1 MNLKDKR
8 ADALAEAKVIAE
20 QATAA
25 GRDLTDGEAAL
36 IDQKI
41 SEVEDLDKQLARAA
55 ESKKRIDEFA
65 GTGDDEDGGGT
76 ASRLIFGRKGAGRRA
91 AEALMSATTGPMG
104 SKVMPTSVPQTVPL
118 REDALPI
125 AREGRPVT
133 VFDLLPALVSQ
144 TPGWYFRQQV
154 GRTFNAGIVGTGQV
168 KPDSEI
174 TFRDIENRL
183 AVFAHIAGPIPEH
196 TLRDSAALGEFLQSE
211 LIYGLRLA
219 VEDEVFT
226 GDGSDIIGED
236 GTSVVGK
243 HFAGL
248 LNTSGVLDQPFTTD
262 AVTTIAAGAGRLEA
276 SGFNVSGVAVH
287 PDDWLTMTTTRHA
300 GGGFDLGGAVDAAA
314 RTVWGHQVVISGGI
328 PSGTAVALSDGCA
341 AIRTGAEGLEVRAI
355 TINDDPARN
364 QVRLRG
370 EGRFALDVY
379 RPAGMAVLDLTGDGG
394 SA

>member
-1 MNLKDKR
+1 MNLKKQR
-8 ADALAEAKVIAE
+8 ADALAEAQAIAE
-20 QATAA
+20 RAKAA
-25 GRDLTDGEAAL
+25 GRDLTDGEAAQ

-41 SEVEDLDKQLARAA
+41 AEVGDLDKKIARAA
-55 ESKKRIDEFA
+55 EDSKRLEQFA
-65 GTGDDEDGGGT
+65 GTGDDEDGDGT

-91 AEALMSATTGPMG
+91 AEALMSATTGPLG
-104 SKVMPTSVPQTVPL
+104 AKVMPTSVPQTVPL

-125 AREGRPVT
+125 PREGRPVT

-144 TPGWYFRQQV
+144 TPGWYFRQQI
-154 GRTFNAGIVGTGQV
+154 GRAFNAGIVGTGEV

-174 TFRDIENRL
+174 TFRDVENRL

-219 VEDEVFT
+219 VEDEVFN

-236 GTSVVGK
+236 DTSIVGK

-276 SGFNVSGVAVH
+276 TGFNVSGVAVH
-287 PDDWLTMTTTRHA
+287 PDDWLTMTTTRHN

-314 RTVWGHQVVISGGI
+314 RTVWGHQVVVSGGV
-328 PSGTAVALSDGCA
+328 PSGKAVVLSEGSA
-341 AIRTGAEGLEVRAI
+341 AIRVGAEGLEVRAI

-379 RPAGMAVLDLTGDGG
+379 RPAGINVLNLTDAAG
-394 SA
+394 

>member
-8 ADALAEAKVIAE
+8 ADALAEAKAIAE
-20 QATAA
+20 RATAA

-65 GTGDDEDGGGT
+65 GNGDDEDGGGT

-183 AVFAHIAGPIPEH
+183 AVFAHIAGPIAEH

-262 AVTTIAAGAGRLEA
+262 AVTTIAAGANRLEA
-276 SGFNVSGVAVH
+276 TGFNVAGVAVH
-287 PDDWLTMTTTRHA
+287 PDDWHTMTTTP
-300 GGGFDLGGAVDAAA
+300 AAA
-314 RTVWGHQVVISGGI
+314 STSAGPSTRRPA
-328 PSGTAVALSDGCA
+328 PSGDTRSSSRA
-341 AIRTGAEGLEVRAI
+341 AS
-355 TINDDPARN
+355 P
-364 QVRLRG
+364 RG
-370 EGRFALDVY
+370 PRS
-379 RPAGMAVLDLTGDGG
+379 R
-394 SA
+394 